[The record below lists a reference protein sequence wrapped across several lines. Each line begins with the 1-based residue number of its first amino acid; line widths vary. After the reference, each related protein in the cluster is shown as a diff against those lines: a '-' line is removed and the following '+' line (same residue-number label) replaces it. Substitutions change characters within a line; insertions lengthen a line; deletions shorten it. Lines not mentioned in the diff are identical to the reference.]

1 MSAIERVVVV
11 GRDAPAWMAA
21 LAVERAMARTG
32 VRVEVVELPSLLTP
46 VDVYAAIPS
55 LQGLHSI
62 LGLDEGAVLTAARGS
77 PMVGQRFSAW
87 GNGDPFILGYDAQE
101 APGAFPFTQT
111 WSKARLEGMPVPFQ
125 EFSFGAMAARLGRIP
140 SESDDP
146 ATPGAT
152 YGYHLDA
159 SAYSQ
164 LLRALARRRGIM
176 IHSGELSGVEIA
188 NGRVASVA
196 LTDGSSFAADL
207 FIDASGPQA
216 ALISRVDPDGF
227 ESWRA
232 WLPCDRLI
240 SASGPALGP
249 LPAFSQINAFE
260 AGWVGMFPLQD
271 RTGILAAFSSEAAG
285 ADEIAAKL
293 ATLTGLAIAGDATVS
308 EFHAGARSRPWIGNV
323 VAIGEAA
330 FVLDPLDGLHLH
342 LVHTGISQL
351 IAYWPVGTEMMIET
365 EEYSKAVRLHANN
378 LRDFQAAH
386 YRLNERAGEALWDMA
401 RNAQAPEGL
410 QRKLDL
416 FAARAECPLYDEELF
431 EAHSWTAMFLGH
443 GLTPTGYDP
452 RVDAI
457 PEQEHI
463 RQIQGRLKQIAALV
477 PSLPT
482 VDSFLSATLIPVEVP
497 ARAS

>member
-1 MSAIERVVVV
+1 MSRVERVVVV
-11 GRDAPAWMAA
+11 GRDAPVWIAA
-21 LAVERAMARTG
+21 LSVERALARTG

-46 VDVYAAIPS
+46 VDIYTAIPS

-62 LGLDEGAVLTAARGS
+62 LGLDEGAVLTAARGA
-77 PMVGQRFSAW
+77 PMVGQRFSSW
-87 GNGDPFILGYDAQE
+87 GEGDSFILGYDAQE
-101 APGAFPFTQT
+101 APGAFPFLQL

-140 SESDDP
+140 SESDDA

-164 LLRALARRRGIM
+164 LLKAVAQRRAIT
-176 IHSGELSGVEIA
+176 IHSGELAGVEVGD
-188 NGRVASVA
+188 GRIVSVS
-196 LTDGSSFAADL
+196 LDGERSFTGDL

-216 ALISRVDPDGF
+216 ALISRLDPDGF
-227 ESWRA
+227 ESWRQ

-240 SASGPALGP
+240 SASGAALKP
-249 LPAFSQINAFE
+249 LPAFSQISAFD
-260 AGWVGMFPLQD
+260 AGWVGMYPVQE
-271 RTGILAAFSSEAAG
+271 RTGLLAAFASEAAA
-285 ADEIAAKL
+285 ADEIAGRLPAM
-293 ATLTGLAIAGDATVS
+293 TRLAIGGEAAVS
-308 EFHAGARSRPWIGNV
+308 ELHAGARLAPWTGNV

-330 FVLDPLDGLHLH
+330 FVLDPLDGLQLH
-342 LVHTGISQL
+342 TVHFGISQL
-351 IAYWPVGTEMMIET
+351 ISYWPVDSEMTIEAG
-365 EEYSKAVRLHANN
+365 EYSKVVRLHASN

-386 YRLNERAGEALWDMA
+386 YKLNGRAGEPFWDKA
-401 RNAQAPEGL
+401 REAQVPESL

-416 FAARAECPLYDEELF
+416 FSARSECPLYDEELF
-431 EAHSWTAMFLGH
+431 EAHSWAAMFLGH
-443 GLTPTGYDP
+443 GLMPKGHDP
-452 RVDAI
+452 RVESI

-463 RQIQGRLKQIAALV
+463 GQIQGRLRQIAALV
-477 PSLPT
+477 PTLPT

>member
-1 MSAIERVVVV
+1 MNRIERVVVV
-11 GRDAPAWMAA
+11 GRDAPAWIAA
-21 LAVERAMARTG
+21 LAVERALARTG

-55 LQGLHSI
+55 LQGLHGI
-62 LGLDEGAVLTAARGS
+62 LGLDEGAILTVARGS

-87 GNGDPFILGYDAQE
+87 GKGDPFIQGYDAEE
-101 APGAFPFTQT
+101 APGAFPFTQL

-125 EFSFGAMAARLGRIP
+125 EFSLGAMAARLGRIP
-140 SESDDP
+140 SESDDA

-152 YGYHLDA
+152 YGYHLDG

-164 LLRALARRRGIM
+164 LLKAVAQRRGIM
-176 IHSGELSGVEIA
+176 VHAGELSGVEIA
-188 NGRVASVA
+188 DGRIASVA
-196 LTDGSSFAADL
+196 LDGGRNFSADL

-216 ALISRVDPDGF
+216 ALISRLDPDGF

-240 SASGPALGP
+240 SASAPALKP
-249 LPAFSQINAFE
+249 MPAFSQISAFE

-271 RTGILAAFSSEAAG
+271 RTGIIAAFASEAAG
-285 ADEIAAKL
+285 ADEIGARLPA
-293 ATLTGLAIAGDATVS
+293 LTGLAVGGDAAVS
-308 EFHAGARSRPWIGNV
+308 ELHPGARRRLWEGNC

-330 FVLDPLDGLHLH
+330 FVLDPLDSLQLHS
-342 LVHTGISQL
+342 VHIGISQL
-351 IAYWPVGTEMMIET
+351 IGYWPVGSDMAIEA
-365 EEYSKAVRLHANN
+365 EEYSRAVRLHASN

-386 YRLNERAGEALWDMA
+386 YKLNGRGGEPFWEKA
-401 RNAQAPEGL
+401 RKARVPASL

-431 EAHSWTAMFLGH
+431 EAHSWAAMFLGH
-443 GLTPTGYDP
+443 GLMPTGQDP
-452 RVDAI
+452 RVDGI

-463 RQIQGRLKQIAALV
+463 AQIQGRLRQIAALV
-477 PSLPT
+477 PTLPT